1 MINITETI
9 EVKKIK
15 KIKIDREKLHSENG
29 KETERER
36 EQERNRDRESAN
48 DFEQTTMT
56 PFNKFNMNYG
66 AVLSL

>member
-29 KETERER
+29 KETERESKR
-36 EQERNRDRESAN
+36 ETEIERVRMISSKP
-48 DFEQTTMT
+48 Q
-56 PFNKFNMNYG
+56 
-66 AVLSL
+66 